1 MAQIIRAYDNPK
13 AAATVVNQ
21 LKAANFNQIEQV
33 SDGNG
38 GAVVAV
44 EPPFGQG
51 SKAEAILDSV
61 PGGKKS
67 NGANGIHH
75 SNGANG
81 VHHHAGRPTG
91 VPQTSKTTTNVSPMD
106 ESTRLTGAPR
116 LAKSKTTSEA
126 LGLPTLISSNTFITG
141 IFPLL
146 ISSGPWSSLSSN
158 QNGKA
163 TLINDPAPLSHSIGL
178 PVLTKR

>member
-13 AAATVVNQ
+13 TAATVVSQ
-21 LKAANFNQIEQV
+21 LKAANFNHVEQM

-51 SKAEAILDSV
+51 SKAEAIFDSV
-61 PGGKKS
+61 PGGKKT
-67 NGANGIHH
+67 NGVHH
-75 SNGANG
+75 GHGANG
-81 VHHHAGRPTG
+81 VHHGSGTTTG
-91 VPQTSKTTTNVSPMD
+91 VSLMD

-116 LAKSKTTSEA
+116 LTSGKTTSEW

-141 IFPLL
+141 LFPLV
-146 ISSGPWSSLSSN
+146 ISSKPWSSLSAK
-158 QNGKA
+158 QNGSA
-163 TLINDPAPLSHSIGL
+163 TLIHDPAPLSHTIGL
-178 PVLTKR
+178 PVLTNR

>member
-13 AAATVVNQ
+13 TAATVVNQ

-38 GAVVAV
+38 GAVVSV
-44 EPPFGQG
+44 DPPFGQG
-51 SKAEAILDSV
+51 SKVEAILNSV
-61 PGGKKS
+61 PGGKKTNGAHRS
-67 NGANGIHH
+67 NGAAGGHHH
-75 SNGANG
+75 STSTTSTAGA
-81 VHHHAGRPTG
+81 
-91 VPQTSKTTTNVSPMD
+91 SLIS

-116 LAKSKTTSEA
+116 LASSKTTSEW

-146 ISSGPWSSLSSN
+146 ISSEPWSSLSSN

-163 TLINDPAPLSHSIGL
+163 TLINDPAPLSHAIGL

>member
-13 AAATVVNQ
+13 TAATVVSQ
-21 LKAANFNQIEQV
+21 LKAANFNQIEQT

-38 GAVVAV
+38 GALVAV
-44 EPPFGQG
+44 EPPFGLG

-67 NGANGIHH
+67 NGANGVHH
-75 SNGANG
+75 STSKAGNG
-81 VHHHAGRPTG
+81 VQHSHG
-91 VPQTSKTTTNVSPMD
+91 TSHGGSLIS

-116 LAKSKTTSEA
+116 LTNSKTTSEWI
-126 LGLPTLISSNTFITG
+126 GLPTLISSDTFITG
-141 IFPLL
+141 MFPLL
-146 ISSGPWSSLSSN
+146 ISSKPFSSLSSN
-158 QNGKA
+158 QNASA

>member
-13 AAATVVNQ
+13 TASTVVTQ

-61 PGGKKS
+61 PGVKKS

-81 VHHHAGRPTG
+81 AHHS
-91 VPQTSKTTTNVSPMD
+91 SKTTSTASASKSTGGASLID

-116 LAKSKTTSEA
+116 LANSKTTSEA
-126 LGLPTLISSNTFITG
+126 IGLPTLISSNTFITG

-146 ISSGPWSSLSSN
+146 ISSEPWSSLSSN

-163 TLINDPAPLSHSIGL
+163 TLINDPAPLSHAIGL

>member
-13 AAATVVNQ
+13 TASTVVNQ

-51 SKAEAILDSV
+51 SKAEAILDAAL
-61 PGGKKS
+61 GGKKT
-67 NGANGIHH
+67 
-75 SNGANG
+75 NGANG
-81 VHHHAGRPTG
+81 VHHGKPNGAHHSSKATG
-91 VPQTSKTTTNVSPMD
+91 TGTASKSIGGASLID

-116 LAKSKTTSEA
+116 LASSKTTSEA
-126 LGLPTLISSNTFITG
+126 IGLPTLISSNTFITG

-146 ISSGPWSSLSSN
+146 ISSEPWSSLSSN

-163 TLINDPAPLSHSIGL
+163 TLVNDPAPLSHAIGL